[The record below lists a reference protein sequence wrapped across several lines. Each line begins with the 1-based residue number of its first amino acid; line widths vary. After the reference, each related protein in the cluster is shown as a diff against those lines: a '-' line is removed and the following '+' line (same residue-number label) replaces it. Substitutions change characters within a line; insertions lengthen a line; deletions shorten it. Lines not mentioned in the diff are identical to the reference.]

1 MVPNICSMP
10 EPGLTH
16 RTRMSACSSQQPQTV
31 TLSSARHIGYP
42 VQHAGAQPVQLSTG
56 CDPTSCRQCWGLCG
70 CWSPTP
76 TLISS
81 VLLGDAPAGWSS
93 RAQESHT
100 VASANVN
107 RSTYR
112 KPLLLLEEHG
122 SGASITSA
130 ELKQQFSSE
139 VSSRLSEM
147 KGKVVKAL
155 SCVKEGSCWI

>member
-1 MVPNICSMP
+1 MLHARAWADSPHQDVSM
-10 EPGLTH
+10 
-16 RTRMSACSSQQPQTV
+16 QQPATSDSYSQLCQTYRI
-31 TLSSARHIGYP
+31 SCAACRSP
-42 VQHAGAQPVQLSTG
+42 AGAAQHRMRSNILQAAHGL
-56 CDPTSCRQCWGLCG
+56 CWGLCG

-107 RSTYR
+107 RSMYR

-139 VSSRLSEM
+139 VSSQLSEM
-147 KGKVVKAL
+147 KGKEIKAL
-155 SCVKEGSCWI
+155 SCIKEGSCWI